1 MSDSLAAPATTADA
15 VDEPMPRP
23 PSAAPWFEVSSTEV
37 LITEQEVV
45 AAPQPLWE
53 CTARTSAAGSSPSC
67 GDRSRPQ
74 RMHHGRGHG
83 ITQRVTNSSSTPSWH
98 AKCTDY
104 ERSHRRRLR
113 RAAGDAHD
121 GDLQPAVMA

>member
-45 AAPQPLWE
+45 FGTAAAVGVHRENIGRRLVAIVRRPF
-53 CTARTSAAGSSPSC
+53 ATSTDA
-67 GDRSRPQ
+67 SRP
-74 RMHHGRGHG
+74 RPRYYPTRYEFFEHTLMAREMHG
-83 ITQRVTNSSSTPSWH
+83 
-98 AKCTDY
+98 
-104 ERSHRRRLR
+104 L
-113 RAAGDAHD
+113 
-121 GDLQPAVMA
+121 